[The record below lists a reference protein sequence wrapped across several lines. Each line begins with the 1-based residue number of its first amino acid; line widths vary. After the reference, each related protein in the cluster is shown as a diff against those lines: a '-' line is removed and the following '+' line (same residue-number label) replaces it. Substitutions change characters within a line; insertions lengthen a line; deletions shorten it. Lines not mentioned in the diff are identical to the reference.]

1 MTNITQPT
9 VTKPFHDALIEHG
22 KTNERLFVVTNDLTA
37 SCEADGFREAFPERY
52 LSAGMAEQALVAALA
67 GLAQEGYQPLYP
79 TFAVFATR
87 RPYEQVALTVAYSSH
102 PVRFF
107 GFLPGLTTPGGVT
120 HQATDDIGLMAQLP
134 NMTVIDAADAT
145 DMQSILP
152 AIQDIQG
159 PVYVRALR
167 GEVPLLFD
175 DPLVVGKSRRIV
187 HGANGDEVLVLVAG
201 HPTAMAV
208 RVVDEL
214 RSDFPNLGLICV
226 NTLKPFDDPHLLS
239 AIDQAGTVIT
249 LENHLVASGLGSIV
263 ARHIA
268 AHGGPRLVSLGIRD
282 TFTHGGSVDYLTNFY
297 GLDAPAL
304 VAAIRVAFG
313 EDRQVEQG
321 TRTAGAQTLTAAVAE
336 GL

>member
-1 MTNITQPT
+1 MTT
-9 VTKPFHDALIEHG
+9 VTKPFYDALVEHG

-37 SCEADGFREAFPERY
+37 SCEADGFRDAFPERY

-67 GLAQEGYQPLYP
+67 GLAQEGFQPLYP

-102 PVRFF
+102 QVRLF

-145 DMQSILP
+145 DMRTILP
-152 AIQDIQG
+152 AIQEIQG

-175 DPLVVGKSRRIV
+175 EPLSVGKARRIA
-187 HGANGDEVLVLVAG
+187 HGNNGDEVLVIVAG
-201 HPTAMAV
+201 YPTAMAV
-208 RVVDEL
+208 RVVEEL
-214 RSDFPNLGLICV
+214 RTDYPNLGLICV
-226 NTLKPFDDPHLLS
+226 NTLKPFDDPLLLS
-239 AIDQAGTVIT
+239 AIDQAGTVVT

-268 AHGGPRLVSLGIRD
+268 AHGGPRLVSLGIQD
-282 TFTHGGSVDYLTNFY
+282 TFTHGGSVDYLANFY
-297 GLDAPAL
+297 GLDSSAL
-304 VAAIRVAFG
+304 TAAIHRAFG
-313 EDRQVEQG
+313 EDRDMG
-321 TRTAGAQTLTAAVAE
+321 PGAARGGEQTLTAAVAE